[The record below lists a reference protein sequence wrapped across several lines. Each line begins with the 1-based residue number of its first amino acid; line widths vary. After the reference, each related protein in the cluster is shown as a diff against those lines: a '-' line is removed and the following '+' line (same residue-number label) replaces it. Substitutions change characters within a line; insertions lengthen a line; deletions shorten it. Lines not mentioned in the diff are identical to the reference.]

1 MLRRKLP
8 FCYII
13 GPIGFFPSCR
23 SPYGNEK
30 VYTQVNFLFDCC
42 FSYANYYLL
51 FMILIL
57 GSSGYLGSTFVNHCV
72 RNAMEF
78 VGLSRSDV
86 DYTNRDA
93 LFSFLQTNQPK
104 LLINAAGYTGKPNV
118 DACESDKANCLMG
131 NAVFPGIVR
140 EVCEDLG
147 IPWGHVSSGCI
158 YSGKRPNGRGWTEED
173 PPNFSF
179 RSPPCSFYSGTKAL
193 GEEILDGAEN
203 CFVWRLRIP
212 FNSNSSP
219 RNYLRKLLNYEHLLE
234 AENSISHLN
243 EFVEKCL
250 ACFSKEVE
258 PGIYNM
264 TNQGSILTSQV
275 TTWMKEEGVSDK
287 LFSFFQDETDF
298 MDRAAKAHRSNC
310 VLDTEKAKKAGVGM
324 RPVEEVVRQSLRQM
338 KQEVTT

>member
-1 MLRRKLP
+1 
-8 FCYII
+8 
-13 GPIGFFPSCR
+13 
-23 SPYGNEK
+23 
-30 VYTQVNFLFDCC
+30 
-42 FSYANYYLL
+42 
-51 FMILIL
+51 MILIL
-57 GSSGYLGSTFVNHCV
+57 GSSGYLGSTFVNHCD
-72 RNAMEF
+72 RTAMEF

-86 DYTNRDA
+86 DYTNRDV
-93 LFSFLQTNQPK
+93 LFSFLQAKKPK
-104 LLINAAGYTGKPNV
+104 FLINAAGYTGKPNV

-131 NAVFPGIVR
+131 NAVFPGVVR
-140 EVCEDLG
+140 EVCEDLR

-158 YSGKRPNGRGWTEED
+158 YSGKRPDGRGWTEED

-179 RSPPCSFYSGTKAL
+179 RSPPCSFYSGTKTL
-193 GEEILDGAEN
+193 GEESLDGAEN

-219 RNYLRKLLNYEHLLE
+219 RNYLQKLLNYEHLLE
-234 AENSISHLN
+234 AENSISHLD

-250 ACFSKEVE
+250 ACFSEEVE
-258 PGIYNM
+258 PGLYNM

-287 LFSFFQDETDF
+287 QFSFFQDETDF